1 MNDKHGELFHERIHI
16 FHKMQDTYITD
27 INEELYLICLR
38 FDYLDKRYVDI
49 NHLLGAK
56 SDGDNLIVITK
67 EYGKEII
74 LARDFLMVTNDI
86 SYDDEKII
94 ELIKIVD
101 TIYNNDYY

>member
-1 MNDKHGELFHERIHI
+1 MNDKHDEAYKERSDA
-16 FHKMQDTYITD
+16 FHKMQRTYITD
-27 INEELYLICLR
+27 MSEELFLICLR
-38 FDYLDKRYVDI
+38 FDYLDNRYVDI
-49 NHLLGAK
+49 NHLLGAR
-56 SDGDNLIVITK
+56 SDGDNLIVITE
-67 EYGKEII
+67 EYGKERI